1 MARFCDKCGHK
12 LANEKGKFCERCGAE
27 VKYESDSSAGGNV
40 NIPVYTEEKS
50 MTVAMILSFI
60 FAGTGIAYAGNLEKG
75 IGIFI
80 VSIIMNIIALAT
92 AAGVPN
98 KAIIVAYSG
107 PLKLNNNVAT
117 NKAIT
122 GTIINLNDTVI
133 IIGFANFLTD
143 ANSN

>member
-27 VKYESDSSAGGNV
+27 LKYGSDSSTSSSV

-50 MTVAMILSFI
+50 MAVAMLLSFI

-80 VSIIMNIIALAT
+80 VSIIVNLLTIFSGGVFIFISVILWFVGLAFT
-92 AAGVPN
+92 YQEVEIVN
-98 KAIIVAYSG
+98 KQREMM
-107 PLKLNNNVAT
+107 LNQQYQN
-117 NKAIT
+117 
-122 GTIINLNDTVI
+122 
-133 IIGFANFLTD
+133 
-143 ANSN
+143 